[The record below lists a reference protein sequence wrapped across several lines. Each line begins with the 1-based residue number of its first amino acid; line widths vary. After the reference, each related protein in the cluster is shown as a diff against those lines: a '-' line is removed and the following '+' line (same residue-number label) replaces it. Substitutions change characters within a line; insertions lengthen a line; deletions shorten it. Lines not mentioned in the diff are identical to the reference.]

1 MEVIVVKRKYDQW
14 ELSYSKNLGVC
25 ISDEKADELI
35 EIDKHKD
42 DHIKISKER
51 WFSYRN
57 TFYERVK
64 NLLKYEESSPKKTG
78 FLNRFNY
85 DSLNKS
91 AKNAYKELESKYV
104 GRRFDDNL
112 YYEMNNKDKFYLFQ
126 ILVEDFRDISFEE
139 YNEISNWFS
148 SRNED
153 PEDISYYKE
162 KFELIE

>member
-1 MEVIVVKRKYDQW
+1 MEVIVVKRRYDQW

-57 TFYERVK
+57 NFHKRVK
-64 NLLKYEESSPKKTG
+64 NLLKNEESSPKKTG

-91 AKNAYKELESKYV
+91 AKNAYKELESKYA